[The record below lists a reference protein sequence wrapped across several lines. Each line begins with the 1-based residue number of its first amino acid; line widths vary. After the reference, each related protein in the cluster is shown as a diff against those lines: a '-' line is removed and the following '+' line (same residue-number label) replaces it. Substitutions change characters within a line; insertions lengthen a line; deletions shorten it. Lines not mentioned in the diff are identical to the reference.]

1 MINMLYYLE
10 YIIKKRDTLTD
21 NSPITPNENK
31 IENRLT
37 FKIRRGYYWNLLT
50 PVKLFSSTKNKITKD
65 ENGENVPH

>member
-1 MINMLYYLE
+1 MLYYLE

-37 FKIRRGYYWNLLT
+37 FKIRRGYY
-50 PVKLFSSTKNKITKD
+50 
-65 ENGENVPH
+65 